1 MDRKTLE
8 DSYKI
13 KIGLIMIMGWN
24 AVMVVTTPHS
34 SWLYSLCGGRH
45 CFSTNTE
52 AAPRSSPVS
61 AVGADMSCEWVLG
74 GRHAGHV

>member
-13 KIGLIMIMGWN
+13 KIGLNMGWY
-24 AVMVVTTPHS
+24 AVMIVMPPHS

-61 AVGADMSCEWVLG
+61 AVGADMSCGWVLG

>member
-13 KIGLIMIMGWN
+13 KIGLIMSWD
-24 AVMVVTTPHS
+24 AVMLVTTPHS
-34 SWLYSLCGGRH
+34 SWLYSLYGGHH